1 MEMQCSSCNTIK
13 KFVII
18 VAGGSGRRMGAA
30 LEKQFLPLGKSVVL
44 IECLKMVHSSVPEAN
59 IIIVLPEERFEF
71 WQSLCQKYEC
81 KIEHTLVKGGSERFY
96 SVKAA
101 VDSIETKADRV
112 LVAVHDGV
120 RPFATKKIFEDCFNA
135 AEKTGAAIAC
145 VDCTDSLR
153 YDNKALEREKVKLVQ
168 TPQCFDLLLLK
179 KAYGKEYEKRFTDDA
194 SLVESVLKEGESLSI
209 VDGSR
214 ENIKL
219 TQPIDFIIA
228 EKLIDGKSN

>member
-1 MEMQCSSCNTIK
+1 
-13 KFVII
+13 
-18 VAGGSGRRMGAA
+18 
-30 LEKQFLPLGKSVVL
+30 
-44 IECLKMVHSSVPEAN
+44 MVHSSVPDAN

-71 WQSLCQKYEC
+71 WQSLCQRYEC

-96 SVKAA
+96 SVKSA
-101 VDSIETKADRV
+101 VESIESENGRT

-120 RPFATKKIFEDCFNA
+120 RPFATKKIFDDCFNA
-135 AEKTGAAIAC
+135 AEKTGAAITC

-168 TPQCFDLLLLK
+168 TPQCFEISLLK
-179 KAYGKEYEKRFTDDA
+179 RAYAKEYEKRFTDDA
-194 SLVESVLKEGESLSI
+194 SCVESVFNEGESLTF
-209 VDGSR
+209 VEGSR